1 MQDLRRDTS
10 TVDWRIRVKRS
21 DEDLDL
27 GIDALLLVCRF
38 AADGEGTNALTI
50 KTLDIVSYQLGE
62 REVLWPGYHVLG
74 KTLSKTELMALG
86 LEISDCKGIFLGIA
100 ASKALV
106 CHVEKWV
113 MVLLLYYVADLPP
126 LCF

>member
-27 GIDALLLVCRF
+27 GIHALLLVCRF
-38 AADGEGTNALTI
+38 AADGEGTNAFTVE
-50 KTLDIVSYQLGE
+50 TLDNVSYQLGG
-62 REVLWPGYHVLG
+62 RKVLWLVYHVLG

-86 LEISDCKGIFLGIA
+86 LEMSDCEGIFLGITG
-100 ASKALV
+100 SKALV
-106 CHVEKWV
+106 CHIKKRV
-113 MVLLLYYVADLPP
+113 MVFLLYYVADLPP